1 MVDIDKMQYGFMLG
15 RGTGDAVF
23 VLRRL
28 KKKNTDPK
36 IKSCFFLF
44 ADLENTFDQ
53 VPREVIPLAL
63 RWKGVLKNLLNG
75 VMSLYK
81 GCKTAVSVDWEH
93 QVHFL

>member
-1 MVDIDKMQYGFMLG
+1 MVDIDKIQYGFMLG
-15 RGTGDAVF
+15 SGTGDAVF

-28 KKKNTDPK
+28 SKKLRPKNK
-36 IKSCFFLF
+36 KFFFFLF
-44 ADLENTFDQ
+44 ADLENTFYQ
-53 VPREVIPLAL
+53 VPREVIIFAL

>member
-1 MVDIDKMQYGFMLG
+1 M
-15 RGTGDAVF
+15 
-23 VLRRL
+23 
-28 KKKNTDPK
+28 
-36 IKSCFFLF
+36 
-44 ADLENTFDQ
+44 DLENTFDQ
-53 VPREVIPLAL
+53 VPREVIPFAL